1 MIITGFMLPYAGVGQ
16 LQGGRPEVLTVH
28 ISSRE
33 GAHVRTS
40 NPEINLP
47 PEGKRAP
54 ARLEKGR
61 AQACLTQ
68 HGILV
73 WMASAP
79 GNDGYRSSHL
89 LFIGWDAATGQNV
102 VASFAALRSS
112 NAQLLETPMLE
123 YQIRDDASGEDME
136 IESAGGGEAAGR
148 ASGTF
153 RRGRRL
159 AGRCVIL
166 AVNPQQLS

>member
-47 PEGKRAP
+47 PE
-54 ARLEKGR
+54 
-61 AQACLTQ
+61 
-68 HGILV
+68 V